1 MSVEVTTLN
10 SGLRI
15 ATDYNGNIETASV
28 GVWVAVGTRH
38 EKPEFNGIS
47 HFLEHLAF
55 KGTQRRTA
63 LAIAEEIE
71 AVGGHLNAYTS
82 RENTAYFAKVLK
94 EDINLA
100 VDIISDILQH
110 STIETDEL
118 ERERQVVIQEI
129 HQAFDTPDDI
139 IFDYFQKTAYPN
151 QAIGR
156 PVLGEASLIATL
168 PRKNIIDYMH
178 SQYSAPKIVVA
189 AAGNVNHEDFV
200 WQCET
205 AFCDLRKDS
214 IHTDEPTLYQGGDYR
229 ENRDLEQV
237 HILVGLNGVSY
248 NDPDYYPM
256 SILSTLLGGG
266 MSSRLFQEVREKRGL
281 AYSIYSFS
289 SSFEDGGIFG
299 IYAGTSPDDVTELI
313 PVVCDEITKL
323 AKHVSEDELARSRA
337 QLKASTLMA
346 LESTSSRSE
355 QAARQLQI
363 YGRVI
368 PIKEVIQNIEEID
381 ATAVMSLAI
390 RLIKSTPTFTALG
403 PIRKVEDFS
412 KLTARLSK

>member
-1 MSVEVTTLN
+1 MSVKVTTLS

-15 ATDYNGNIETASV
+15 ATDYNGSVETASV
-28 GVWVAVGTRH
+28 GAWVAVGARH
-38 EKPEFNGIS
+38 EEPELNGIS

-94 EDINLA
+94 EDIALA
-100 VDIISDILQH
+100 VDVISDILQH

-151 QAIGR
+151 QAMGR
-156 PVLGEASLIATL
+156 PILGEASLIENL
-168 PRKNIIDYMH
+168 PRENIIDYMH
-178 SQYSAPKIVVA
+178 NHYSASKIVVA
-189 AAGNVNHEDFV
+189 AAGNVNHDDFV
-200 WQCET
+200 RQSES
-205 AFCDLRKDS
+205 AFGDLPKYGTF
-214 IHTDEPTLYQGGDYR
+214 TDEPAVYQGGDYR

-237 HILVGLNGVSY
+237 HILLGLNGVSY
-248 NDPDYYPM
+248 DDPDYYPM

-266 MSSRLFQEVREKRGL
+266 MSSRLFQEIREKRGL
-281 AYSIYSFS
+281 AYSVYSFS
-289 SSFEDGGIFG
+289 SSFQDGGIFG
-299 IYAGTSPDDVTELI
+299 IYAGTSPNDVTELI

-323 AKHVSEDELARSRA
+323 TKHVTGDELARSRA

-363 YGRVI
+363 YDRVV
-368 PIKEVIQNIEEID
+368 PIEEVIQNIESVD
-381 ATAVMSLAI
+381 ATAVMGMAI

-403 PIRKVEDFS
+403 PIS
-412 KLTARLSK
+412 KIESFNELTARLN